1 MLVKYKH
8 TLLGIIAILL
18 WACLVGLTRSVAEQ
32 FGAVGG
38 AALIYT
44 VASVLLYFTIGI
56 PKFRLLGWKNIVIA
70 GGLFAAYEVC
80 FSLALGFAND
90 RHQTIEM
97 AVINYLWP
105 SLTVLLAVFV
115 SNKKVSWLI
124 YPSILLSFVGVV
136 WSLTGDEGLSISQFT
151 ANVATNPLAYTL
163 ALAGAF
169 IWAIYCNVTKKLSNG
184 YNGITLFFIFTSI
197 VLWVHYFSSDQPPLI
212 FTLESSLNLLVTAIV
227 MGSGYA
233 LWNIAIIGGNML
245 FLATLSYFTP
255 ILSTVFSIIILGI
268 AITATFWQG
277 VVLVTIGS
285 FMCWWVTKE
294 NN

>member
-1 MLVKYKH
+1 MLAAHRY
-8 TLLGIIAILL
+8 TFLGIVAILL
-18 WACLVGLTRSVAEQ
+18 WSSLVALTRGVAEN

-44 VASVLLYFTIGI
+44 VSSVMLFFTIGI
-56 PKFRLLGWKNIVIA
+56 PKLKLLSWRYLAIA

-90 RHQTIEM
+90 RLQTIEM

-105 SLTVLLAVFV
+105 SLTVLMAVV
-115 SNKKVSWLI
+115 ASKRKVSWLI
-124 YPSILLSFVGVV
+124 YPSALIAFFGVT
-136 WSLTGDEGLSISQFT
+136 WCLMGDKGLSLEVFLS
-151 ANVATNPLAYTL
+151 NVATNPVAYSLAFF
-163 ALAGAF
+163 GA
-169 IWAIYCNVTKKLSNG
+169 ILWAIYCNITKRLSNG
-184 YNGITLFFIFTSI
+184 QNGITLFFIFTAMA
-197 VLWVHYFSSDQPPLI
+197 LWIHYFKVDEPAFEFTISS
-212 FTLESSLNLLVTAIV
+212 TLHLLLTALV

-255 ILSTVFSIIILGI
+255 ILSTLLSAVILGV

-277 VVLVTIGS
+277 VALVTIGS
-285 FMCWWVTKE
+285 LVCWWVTRDA
-294 NN
+294 

>member
-1 MLVKYKH
+1 MLAAHRY
-8 TLLGIIAILL
+8 TFLGIVAILL
-18 WACLVGLTRSVAEQ
+18 WSSLVALTRGVAEN

-44 VASVLLYFTIGI
+44 VSSVMLFFTIGI
-56 PKFRLLGWKNIVIA
+56 PKLKLLSWRYLAIA

-90 RHQTIEM
+90 RLQTIEM

-105 SLTVLLAVFV
+105 SLTVLMAVV
-115 SNKKVSWLI
+115 ASKRKVSWLI
-124 YPSILLSFVGVV
+124 YPSALIAFFGVT
-136 WSLTGDEGLSISQFT
+136 WCLMGDKGLSLEVFLS
-151 ANVATNPLAYTL
+151 NVATNPVAYSLAFF
-163 ALAGAF
+163 GA
-169 IWAIYCNVTKKLSNG
+169 ILWAIYCNITKRLSNG
-184 YNGITLFFIFTSI
+184 QNGITLFFIFTAMA
-197 VLWVHYFSSDQPPLI
+197 LWIHYFKVDESAFEFTISS
-212 FTLESSLNLLVTAIV
+212 TLHLLLTALV

-255 ILSTVFSIIILGI
+255 ILSTLLSAVILGV

-277 VVLVTIGS
+277 VALVTIGS
-285 FMCWWVTKE
+285 LVCWWVTRDA
-294 NN
+294 